1 MFINNVPYRQFKSYT
16 IKGLTVQHS
25 PAEQFEKAE
34 TGSFRE

>member
-1 MFINNVPYRQFKSYT
+1 MFINRVPARRFRSYV
-16 IKGLTVQHS
+16 IKGIAIEHS